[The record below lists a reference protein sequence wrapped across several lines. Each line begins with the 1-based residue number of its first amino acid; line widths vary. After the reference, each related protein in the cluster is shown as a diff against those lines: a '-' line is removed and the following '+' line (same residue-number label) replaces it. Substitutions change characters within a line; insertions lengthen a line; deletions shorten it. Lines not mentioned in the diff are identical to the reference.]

1 MSPAGTACSYEVKEF
16 KFSVVSAAVS
26 PADCLPS
33 GQVVFQDNRDERVL
47 KSC

>member
-1 MSPAGTACSYEVKEF
+1 MSPAGTACRYEVKEF
-16 KFSVVSAAVS
+16 SFSVVSAVVS

-33 GQVVFQDNRDERVL
+33 GQVVFQDNRDEREL